1 MTDFFPVGELI
12 DRLIIARIKS
22 EKLGLLTNESEWYEQ
37 SVLNLDL
44 SVVKLEMT
52 ELKQAHLK
60 IWEMESLLKSG
71 LEEKIS
77 LEEIGRR
84 AIKIRDYNGQ
94 RIIIKNR
101 ISEKLG
107 CNVVE
112 IKKDHLSEKET
123 R

>member
-1 MTDFFPVGELI
+1 MKDFFPVGELI
-12 DRLIIARIKS
+12 DRLIIARIKA
-22 EKLGLLTNESEWYEQ
+22 EKLGSITNESEWYELA
-37 SVLNLDL
+37 VENIDL
-44 SVVKLEMT
+44 GQIENEMQD
-52 ELKQAHLK
+52 LKQAHLR

-71 LEEKIS
+71 LEEQIS

-101 ISEKLG
+101 ISKKLG

-112 IKKDHLSEKET
+112 IKKDHLSQ

>member
-1 MTDFFPVGELI
+1 MTNFFPIGELV

-22 EKLGLLTNESEWYEQ
+22 EKLGLVTNESEWYESAIQ
-37 SVLNLDL
+37 DLDL
-44 SVVKLEMT
+44 NIVELEMA

-71 LEEKIS
+71 LEEQIS

-84 AIKIRDYNGQ
+84 AIKIRNYNGQ

-112 IKKDHLSEKET
+112 IKKDHLSE
-123 R
+123 